1 MVVHDR
7 QPKGNSERMRALG
20 RTVVNIVGWACIIL
34 GVAGAL
40 LPILPAW
47 PFLLPGIL
55 LLGPRNRNLR
65 LAAARLRLALRQGSR
80 HSHSYVRSASRLL
93 ALQERAL
100 RRTLSPL
107 IARWADPHAAGPL
120 RYLVL
125 LLPPLAIGF
134 TAFVVLKLVTFV
146 GA

>member
-1 MVVHDR
+1 M
-7 QPKGNSERMRALG
+7 L
-20 RTVVNIVGWACIIL
+20 GWACIIL
-34 GVAGAL
+34 GVAGAI

-47 PFLLPGIL
+47 PFLLPGVL
-55 LLGPRNRNLR
+55 LLGPRNRGLR

-80 HSHSYVRSASRLL
+80 HSHRYIRNASRLL
-93 ALQERAL
+93 ALQERTL

-107 IARWADPHAAGPL
+107 ILRWTDPRATGPL

-125 LLPPLAIGF
+125 LLPPLALGF
-134 TAFVVLKLVTFV
+134 TAFLVVRLIRFV